1 MQLCFVLHVF
11 ARVVLHVFASNC
23 WFLVSFYF
31 SLFVRGF
38 AYLSIRS
45 LSIEGGNRL
54 LSKVCG
60 TFSPDEKTF
69 HFIVWIFSGTYHK
82 FPFTGFLAM
91 LSTIFTQMVDSI
103 ATSLSTKT
111 NNVGIILEI
120 EVIDM
125 VVGNTGGHF
134 HKHHHGP
141 KIGIE
146 GTQLLPL
153 LPW

>member
-1 MQLCFVLHVF
+1 MWEPTGTLREMFPSLD
-11 ARVVLHVFASNC
+11 LEDKES
-23 WFLVSFYF
+23 LV
-31 SLFVRGF
+31 
-38 AYLSIRS
+38 
-45 LSIEGGNRL
+45 GG
-54 LSKVCG
+54 
-60 TFSPDEKTF
+60 
-69 HFIVWIFSGTYHK
+69 
-82 FPFTGFLAM
+82 
-91 LSTIFTQMVDSI
+91 

-125 VVGNTGGHF
+125 AVGNTGGHF

>member
-1 MQLCFVLHVF
+1 METSSAEEAIWEPTGTLREMFLSLDLEDKESLVGGVPLHWLF
-11 ARVVLHVFASNC
+11 GNVVHN
-23 WFLVSFYF
+23 
-31 SLFVRGF
+31 
-38 AYLSIRS
+38 
-45 LSIEGGNRL
+45 
-54 LSKVCG
+54 
-60 TFSPDEKTF
+60 
-69 HFIVWIFSGTYHK
+69 
-82 FPFTGFLAM
+82 
-91 LSTIFTQMVDSI
+91 FTQMVDSI